1 MMNRIRQYMR
11 SSWQFAISV
20 CIVVVL
26 GLISIFAPF
35 IANETPILVIGEAGV
50 EWPLFGELWR
60 GPSDETS
67 YRNLRE
73 NTRAVFPLIPY
84 NTRSNLGQRYL
95 PPGSIDRDGD
105 ILTRHWLGTD
115 RLGRDVAA
123 GIIYGCRSSVFIA
136 LLAMVISMLVGI
148 CIGGLAGYFGNRE
161 VRISMVTLVLTC
173 IGLLY
178 FVFLSVHHLL
188 TVGLFLTLLLV
199 YIVLFYAVHQTGLLP
214 YKVSFPMDALV
225 LRMIEIMQSLPGLLL
240 LLVIAS
246 LISRPTFFG
255 LAVIIGLL
263 RWPGVAKYVRA
274 EVQKTSAEDY
284 ILAARISG
292 LRHLKILLKYV
303 LPRTV
308 APLVVIFSFG
318 FASVV
323 LLESTLSF
331 LGIGVPINE
340 MTLGNLLGQTKDRPQ
355 AWWLALFPGGMIF
368 LIVASLNAL
377 GDHFRSLWESKD

>member
-1 MMNRIRQYMR
+1 MNRIRQYMR

-20 CIVVVL
+20 CIVVFL
-26 GLISIFAPF
+26 GFISIFAPF
-35 IANETPILVIGEAGV
+35 IANDTPILLISEAGV
-50 EWPLFGELWR
+50 EWPLFGELWTGR
-60 GPSDETS
+60 SDDTS
-67 YRNLRE
+67 YRSLEEGN
-73 NTRAVFPLIPY
+73 RAVFPLIPY
-84 NTRSNLGQRYL
+84 STRSNLQQRYS

-105 ILTRHWLGTD
+105 TSTRHWLGD
-115 RLGRDVAA
+115 RSIRQG
-123 GIIYGCRSSVFIA
+123 RSSRYYLWLSQFSFIA
-136 LLAMVISMLVGI
+136 LLAMVFSMLVGI

-161 VRISMVTLVLTC
+161 VRISIVTLVLTC
-173 IGLLY
+173 IGVVYLI
-178 FVFLSVHHLL
+178 FLSVHHLL
-188 TVGLFLTLLLV
+188 TVGLFLILLLV
-199 YIVLFYAVHQTGLLP
+199 YIVIVYAVHQTVQLP
-214 YKVSFPMDALV
+214 WKISVPIDALV
-225 LRMIEIMQSLPGLLL
+225 LRMIEIMQSLPGLLI

-263 RWPGVAKYVRA
+263 RWPGVAKYIRA

-331 LGIGVPINE
+331 LGIGVPIDD
-340 MTLGNLLGQTKDRPQ
+340 MTLGNLLGQTRERPQ
-355 AWWLALFPGGMIF
+355 AWWLALFR
-368 LIVASLNAL
+368 AA
-377 GDHFRSLWESKD
+377 

>member
-1 MMNRIRQYMR
+1 MNRIRQYMR

-26 GLISIFAPF
+26 GFVSILAPI
-35 IANETPILVIGEAGV
+35 IANDTPILVIRDAGV
-50 EWPLFGELWR
+50 QWPLFNELLKGR
-60 GPSDETS
+60 PDETS
-67 YRNLRE
+67 YRSLKEGN
-73 NTRAVFPLIPY
+73 RAIFTLIPY
-84 NTRSNLGQRYL
+84 NTRSNLKHRYL
-95 PPGSIDRDGD
+95 PPGSIDNEGG
-105 ILTRHWLGTD
+105 ISTRHWLGTD
-115 RLGRDVAA
+115 RLGKDVAA
-123 GIIYGCRSSVFIA
+123 GLVYGCRNSVFIA
-136 LLAMVISMLVGI
+136 LLAIVISMLLGA

-161 VRISMVTLVLTC
+161 IRISMGALVLTC
-173 IGLLY
+173 IGLFYLL
-178 FVFLSVHHLL
+178 FLSVHQLL
-188 TVGLFLTLLLV
+188 TVGSFLTLLLM
-199 YIVLFYAVHQTGLLP
+199 YIIVLYAVHRTGLLP
-214 YKVSFPMDALV
+214 RKVNFPADALV
-225 LRMIEIMQSLPGLLL
+225 LRMIEIMQSLPGLLI

-255 LAVIIGLL
+255 LALIIGLL

-331 LGIGVPINE
+331 LGIGVPIE
-340 MTLGNLLGQTKDRPQ
+340 DMTLGNLLGQTKERPQ
-355 AWWLALFPGGMIF
+355 AWWLALFPGSMIF
-368 LIVASLNAL
+368 LMVASLNAL
-377 GDHFRSLWESKD
+377 GDHFRSLWEAKD